1 MRTIWHS
8 ITVLAE
14 ILVVVLCLSYA
25 CQSAWS
31 DDAVDRL
38 SVPGP
43 INFDG
48 TSYQLTW
55 SSHPS
60 AYYYK
65 QEYLPAGQTSEHF
78 QRMVLLEAIVQG
90 TDVSGAVSAQINMLD
105 RRKPTDPTVH
115 FATYKNPKTGEMIL
129 DFIVSKESE
138 KEELTVEWNAYRYA
152 PLKAKDGKLGVLLF
166 GLSRRAYGADSTEF
180 LRGLK
185 SARITEVN
193 ALAHYPL
200 PVVQPKN

>member
-1 MRTIWHS
+1 MMFI
-8 ITVLAE
+8 I
-14 ILVVVLCLSYA
+14 CLPV
-25 CQSAWS
+25 CWS

-55 SSHPS
+55 SSHPY

-90 TDVSGAVSAQINMLD
+90 TDVSGAVSAQINMLN
-105 RRKPTDPTVH
+105 RRKPSDPTVH
-115 FATYKNPKTGEMIL
+115 LATYNITWSRCAI
-129 DFIVSKESE
+129 
-138 KEELTVEWNAYRYA
+138 
-152 PLKAKDGKLGVLLF
+152 
-166 GLSRRAYGADSTEF
+166 LSRNVDGC
-180 LRGLK
+180 
-185 SARITEVN
+185 TEVE
-193 ALAHYPL
+193 
-200 PVVQPKN
+200 

>member
-90 TDVSGAVSAQINMLD
+90 TDVSGAVSAQINPIAPYA
-105 RRKPTDPTVH
+105 KPAACHPVRCQRSGLQTV
-115 FATYKNPKTGEMIL
+115 L
-129 DFIVSKESE
+129 
-138 KEELTVEWNAYRYA
+138 VE
-152 PLKAKDGKLGVLLF
+152 
-166 GLSRRAYGADSTEF
+166 T
-180 LRGLK
+180 
-185 SARITEVN
+185 
-193 ALAHYPL
+193 
-200 PVVQPKN
+200 